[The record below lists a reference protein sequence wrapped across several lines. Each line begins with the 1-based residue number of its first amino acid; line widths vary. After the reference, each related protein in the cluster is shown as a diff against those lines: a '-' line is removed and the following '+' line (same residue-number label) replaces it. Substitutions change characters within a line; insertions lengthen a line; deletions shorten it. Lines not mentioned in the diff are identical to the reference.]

1 MKPTTTSVPS
11 LRRARTLTYAH
22 RTQNLLCVLS
32 LALALGGT
40 LAQTAT
46 DSLLEAAGDGN
57 AEKVKAILDQKADIN
72 ARSST
77 GRTSLMIAAMNGK
90 VEVVKLLLGRGADA
104 RLQDNKGQT
113 ARQLAAEFS
122 QDEVIKLLDQA
133 QVAADPQAAFFAAV
147 NKADTQAV
155 RRALDQGADVN
166 ATMGLETTALMV
178 AASKNNYSLLSLLL
192 EKGATVNAVD
202 NFDGRSAFDR
212 GDTEVQRLLAEKGAI
227 TDGSAQYLN
236 RSLRS
241 AVMDGDLEKA
251 NAALAKKADPN
262 LFGKNHQN
270 ESVLMS
276 AARAGNLAM
285 VKLLLK
291 NGANPNR

>member
-1 MKPTTTSVPS
+1 M
-11 LRRARTLTYAH
+11 
-22 RTQNLLCVLS
+22 
-32 LALALGGT
+32 
-40 LAQTAT
+40 
-46 DSLLEAAGDGN
+46 
-57 AEKVKAILDQKADIN
+57 
-72 ARSST
+72 
-77 GRTSLMIAAMNGK
+77 
-90 VEVVKLLLGRGADA
+90 
-104 RLQDNKGQT
+104 
-113 ARQLAAEFS
+113 
-122 QDEVIKLLDQA
+122 
-133 QVAADPQAAFFAAV
+133 

-291 NGANPNR
+291 NGANPNRGTFTGNYPEYLGATALFYATGAGSADIAKALIEAGGKVNARTKGGFTPLMEATQAGSYDVAKVLLENGADPNAKDSKGQTAMALAAGAKRHEIQELLVKAGASGRPDPVSPKSEGARTSAPATRRTWPPRLTPAG